1 MMTANGEV
9 QTREEATVYV
19 KELDLF
25 VTVVLLEETAAPQ
38 FFDSEN
44 SARIMGIP
52 TTGPAVKNHTS
63 PKMAREL
70 IAICQTMYHS
80 WSLVYRPVPL
90 QRPHLLHH
98 LHHRIL

>member
-1 MMTANGEV
+1 MVCKNDLNSAELKTMWISRNPTTVMTSNGEV

-38 FFDSEN
+38 FFHSR
-44 SARIMGIP
+44 SSVRIMGIP
-52 TTGPAVKNHTS
+52 TTAPAVKNHIS
-63 PKMAREL
+63 AKVAREL

-80 WSLVYRPVPL
+80 
-90 QRPHLLHH
+90 
-98 LHHRIL
+98 